1 MAAYEQDGEVAKRIA
16 AVIPY
21 YPFKGIPRFYDVSSS
36 AILARAAWRRLPSN
50 ASQHTQDMQRS

>member
-21 YPFKGIPRFYDVSSS
+21 YPFKGIPRFYDVSSTTAPTATAAPS
-36 AILARAAWRRLPSN
+36 AS
-50 ASQHTQDMQRS
+50 ASHGRSRT

>member
-36 AILARAAWRRLPSN
+36 TALASAPRRLFAV
-50 ASQHTQDMQRS
+50 ASRHTHA